1 MTLRY
6 STDIVI
12 FGGGIAGLWLLNS
25 LREAGYQAI
34 LFERHTI
41 GGGQTLAS
49 QGIIHGGLKYALQG
63 SLTGAAQAIAAM
75 PERWRQCLAGEGDMD
90 LRGTQV
96 LCEHYYMWSGA
107 SMRSKLKSFLGSK
120 SLRGR
125 VDTIPQA
132 EYPEFF
138 QQASVKGT
146 LYQLPDFVVDSESLI
161 DVLADRQQAH
171 LFSLPDQ
178 VVEFGSDGFSDAR
191 TMKLTH
197 REHDIEISAQ
207 RFIFAAG
214 EGNKGLINA
223 AGLGKPQT
231 QVRPLN
237 MVYLKMPGLP
247 QLFVHCIG
255 DSFSLTP
262 RLTVT
267 SHQDE
272 SGETV
277 WYLGGDIA
285 ETGVGKTDAG
295 QIDRARQL
303 LCELFPWIDVTA
315 AEWRCFT
322 INRAE
327 PKVENESRPD
337 DAYFTKEENILVT
350 WPTKLTLAPALSDQI
365 LADLRKDKIIPS
377 IAAPEITLEAILKPA
392 VIGAPEWHLGTTA

>member
-25 LREAGYQAI
+25 LREAGYQVV
-34 LFERHTI
+34 LLERNSI
-41 GGGQTLAS
+41 GSGQTLAS

-75 PERWRQCLAGEGDMD
+75 PGRWRQCLAGEGDMD
-90 LRGTQV
+90 LRGTRV
-96 LCEHYYMWSGA
+96 LSDHYYMWSGA
-107 SMRSKLKSFLGSK
+107 SMRGKLKSFLGSK

-125 VDTIPQA
+125 VDTVPQA
-132 EYPEFF
+132 EYPAFF
-138 QQASVKGT
+138 KQATIKGT

-161 DVLADRQQAH
+161 ATLASKQQAS
-171 LFSLPDQ
+171 LFCLPPQDI
-178 VVEFGSDGFSDAR
+178 EFSSDGFSNSKTLMLR
-191 TMKLTH
+191 H
-197 REHDIEISAQ
+197 QRHDIEINAQ

-223 AGLGKPQT
+223 AGLLTPKT
-231 QVRPLN
+231 QVRPLK

-272 SGETV
+272 SGEIV

-285 ETGVGKTDAG
+285 ETGVGKTDAE
-295 QIDRARQL
+295 QIDAARRL
-303 LCELFPWIDVTA
+303 LSELFPWIDLSA
-315 AEWRCFT
+315 AEWRCFA

-327 PKVENESRPD
+327 PKVDNDSRPD
-337 DAYFTKEENILVT
+337 DAYFIKEENVLVT
-350 WPTKLTLAPALSDQI
+350 WPTKLTLTPALSDQI
-365 LADLRKDKIIPS
+365 LADLNKDKITPS
-377 IAAPEITLEAILKPA
+377 TATPDSTLGSILDPA
-392 VIGAPEWHLGTTA
+392 LLGAPVWHLRTTA

>member
-75 PERWRQCLAGEGDMD
+75 PGRWRQCLAGEGDID
-90 LRGTQV
+90 LRGTRV
-96 LCEHYYMWSGA
+96 LSERYYMWSGA

-125 VDTIPQA
+125 VAAVHRAD
-132 EYPEFF
+132 YPEFF
-138 QQASVKGT
+138 QQASIKGT

-161 DVLADRQQAH
+161 DVLAGKQRAH
-171 LFSLPDQ
+171 LFQLPEQ
-178 VVEFGSDGFSDAR
+178 IVEFGSDGFSNAR
-191 TMKLTH
+191 TLILTH

-214 EGNKGLINA
+214 EGNRDLINA
-223 AGLGKPQT
+223 AGLSRPRT

-247 QLFVHCIG
+247 ELFVHCIG

-285 ETGVGKTDAG
+285 ETGVGKTDAE
-295 QIDRARQL
+295 QIDMARRL
-303 LCELFPWIDVTA
+303 LGELFPWIDLST
-315 AEWRCFT
+315 AEWCCFT

-337 DAYFTKEENILVT
+337 DAYFIKEENFLVT
-350 WPTKLTLAPALSDQI
+350 WPTKLTLTPALSDQV
-365 LADLRKDKIIPS
+365 LADLRMDKIVPS
-377 IAAPEITLEAILKPA
+377 PAAPETTLEVILSHAI
-392 VIGAPEWHLGTTA
+392 IGSPEWHLETTA

>member
-25 LREAGYQAI
+25 LREAGYQAV
-34 LFERHTI
+34 LFERNAI

-75 PERWRQCLAGEGDMD
+75 PGRWRQCLVGAGDMD

-96 LCEHYYMWSGA
+96 LSEHYYMWSGA
-107 SMRSKLKSFLGSK
+107 SMRGRLKSFLGSK

-125 VDTIPQA
+125 VDTVPQSG
-132 EYPEFF
+132 YPEFF
-138 QQASVKGT
+138 QQATVKGT

-161 DVLADRQQAH
+161 DTLASRQQAH
-171 LFSLPDQ
+171 LFSLPEQD
-178 VVEFGSDGFSDAR
+178 VEFGSDGFSDAR
-191 TMKLTH
+191 TLILTH
-197 REHDIEISAQ
+197 REHDIEVSAQ

-223 AGLGKPQT
+223 AGLSTPQT

-272 SGETV
+272 NGETV

-285 ETGVGKTDAG
+285 ETGVGKTDAE
-295 QIDRARQL
+295 QVDAARRL
-303 LCELFPWIDVTA
+303 LNELFPWIDLSA

-327 PKVENESRPD
+327 PRVENESRPD
-337 DAYFTKEENILVT
+337 DAYFIKEENILVT
-350 WPTKLTLAPALSDQI
+350 WPTKLTLTPALSDQV
-365 LADLRKDKIIPS
+365 LADLSADKI
-377 IAAPEITLEAILKPA
+377 APLTAEPKTTLEAILNPA
-392 VIGAPEWHLGTTA
+392 IIGTPKWHQEATP